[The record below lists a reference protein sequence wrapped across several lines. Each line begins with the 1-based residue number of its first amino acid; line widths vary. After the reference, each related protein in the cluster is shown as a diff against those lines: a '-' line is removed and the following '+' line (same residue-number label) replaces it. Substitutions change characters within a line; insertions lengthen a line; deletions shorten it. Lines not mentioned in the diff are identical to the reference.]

1 MCYLLPVNINLFKD
15 KIDVNVIDVVLVFLL
30 LTLNI
35 LTPSSNDST
44 ADFEQVNFSWVVA
57 FNVLN

>member
-1 MCYLLPVNINLFKD
+1 MCYLFPVNINLFKD

-44 ADFEQVNFSWVVA
+44 ADFEQVNFSWVVP
-57 FNVLN
+57 FNALN